1 MDYNFY
7 CLAQKYY
14 IGNYIQ
20 YACESLA
27 KTFEDSLNNVTKE
40 LLKQKDITILIHK
53 CFLKKYNEFEERMQ
67 TINNKKALS
76 KNLIDDSSYTSGSKN
91 IIEVPYR
98 NNKNINQNYQQQP
111 TFNRNANNIKDLSDI
126 ESVTTIQLPFK
137 DTNSNHSIYSSS
149 KKSSSSKNIDI
160 RSIKTNNVNNYPNF
174 NSNRNINNAYNNIVK
189 NSTKM
194 NYYNNINNNMNINY
208 QMNNQNNM
216 NNQYNKY

>member
-1 MDYNFY
+1 MNYNFY

-27 KTFEDSLNNVTKE
+27 KTFEDSLNNVTNE
-40 LLKQKDITILIHK
+40 LLQQKDIKILIHK

-67 TINNKKALS
+67 TINNKITLS

-91 IIEVPYR
+91 II
-98 NNKNINQNYQQQP
+98 NNINQNYQQQP
-111 TFNRNANNIKDLSDI
+111 TFNKKANNIKDLSEI

-137 DTNSNHSIYSSS
+137 DTNSNHSINSSS
-149 KKSSSSKNIDI
+149 KKSNSSKNIDI

-174 NSNRNINNAYNNIVK
+174 NSNKNINNAYNNIVK

-194 NYYNNINNNMNINY
+194 NYYNNINNNMSINY